1 MRKKAITNPYSTA
14 PLIPS
19 ARRHAAI
26 QDPGGEVNAEVGP
39 RTIGER

>member
-1 MRKKAITNPYSTA
+1 MRKKAITDFCPTA

-26 QDPGGEVNAEVGP
+26 QDQEVKELP
-39 RTIGER
+39 RHAP